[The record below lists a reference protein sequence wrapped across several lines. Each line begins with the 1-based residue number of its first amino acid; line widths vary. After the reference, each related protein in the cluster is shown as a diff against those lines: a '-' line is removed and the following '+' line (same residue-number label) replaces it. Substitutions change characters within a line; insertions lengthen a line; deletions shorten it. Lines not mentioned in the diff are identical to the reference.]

1 MKFDRSEKPS
11 ISSKLIFKMPSYDKF
26 VLKNN
31 LDVYFIKKDA
41 LPIIKINIVIYAGSK
56 FEQPGKKGIS
66 NLLTMCIDEG
76 AGEFDSLQLSEQF
89 DLLGV
94 QFSVSGNNDTIQL
107 TLQTLKEN
115 FGKAIELIGKI
126 LISPHFDEKDFK
138 REKRGILTSLKQLKD
153 DPDYLAST
161 SFKSLLFGKSN
172 PYSFPFLGL
181 EKDINNIINEE
192 VVSYY
197 RNYILPNNSFI
208 VIVGDISNKE
218 LKGSLDKYILR
229 WKTGIFDAQFKS
241 TDKSDEKVVYIVD
254 KKDSVQTEIRTG
266 HHAAKRNSEDY
277 FPKHLLNTILG
288 GQFSSRINLNLR
300 EKQGYTYGAGSS
312 YNYYKDSAYFSVSTS
327 VGIENSANA
336 LNEIFKELNKI
347 RDGVTEEELKFAKSS
362 IVRKFPLSFETNS
375 QVASYFI
382 GKVIYDLPDDYFDSY
397 INNINSVTIED
408 VNKAAQDSILPE
420 LATTVLVGDKEKLI
434 PQLEGKDFGKVEV
447 INNF

>member
-1 MKFDRSEKPS
+1 MKIDRSKKPS

-66 NLLTMCIDEG
+66 NLLAMCIDEG

-94 QFSVSGNNDTIQL
+94 QFSVNSNNDTIQL

-115 FGKAIELIGKI
+115 FGKALELIGKI

-138 REKRGILTSLKQLKD
+138 REKRKILTSLKQLKD

-161 SFKSLLFGKSN
+161 SFKSLLFGKRN

-181 EKDINNIINEE
+181 EKDINNITNEE

-197 RNYILPNNSFI
+197 RNYIFPNNSFI

-218 LKGSLDKYILR
+218 LNGGLDKYISC
-229 WKTGIFDAQFKS
+229 WKTGNFDVQFKS
-241 TDKSDEKVVYIVD
+241 SDKSDEKVVYIVD

-266 HHAAKRNSEDY
+266 HHTAKRNSKDY

-300 EKQGYTYGAGSS
+300 EKRGYTYGAGSS

-336 LNEIFKELNKI
+336 LNEIIKELNKI

-362 IVRKFPLSFETNS
+362 IVRKFPLNFETNS
-375 QVASYFI
+375 QVASNFI
-382 GKVIYDLPDDYFDSY
+382 GKVIYDLPNDHFDSY
-397 INNINSVTIED
+397 INNINSVSIED
-408 VNKAAQDSILPE
+408 VNKAAQDSIFPE

-434 PQLEGKDFGKVEV
+434 PQLKGKDFGKVEV
-447 INNF
+447 VNIF

>member
-1 MKFDRSEKPS
+1 MKFDRSKKPS
-11 ISSKLIFKMPSYDKF
+11 ITSKLIFKMPSHDKF

-31 LDVYFIKKDA
+31 LDVYFIKKDV
-41 LPIIKINIVIYAGSK
+41 LPIIKINIIIYGGSK

-115 FGKAIELIGKI
+115 FGKALELIGKI

-138 REKRGILTSLKQLKD
+138 REKRKILTSLKQLKD

-161 SFKSLLFGKSN
+161 SFKSLLFGKRN
-172 PYSFPFLGL
+172 PYSFPVLGF
-181 EKDINNIINEE
+181 EKDINSITNKE

-197 RNYILPNNSFI
+197 QNYIFPNNSFI

-218 LKGSLDKYILR
+218 LRENLDKYVSS
-229 WKTGIFDAQFKS
+229 WKTGNFDAQFKS

-266 HHAAKRNSEDY
+266 HHAAKRNSKDY

-312 YNYYKDSAYFSVSTS
+312 YNYFKDSAYFSVSTS

-375 QVASYFI
+375 QVTSNFI

-408 VNKAAQDSILPE
+408 VNKAAQESIFPE

-434 PQLEGKDFGKVEV
+434 PQLEKKDFGKVEV
-447 INNF
+447 VNNF

>member
-1 MKFDRSEKPS
+1 MKIDRSKKPS

-26 VLKNN
+26 VLQNN

-56 FEQPGKKGIS
+56 FEQTGKKGIS
-66 NLLTMCIDEG
+66 NLLAMCIDEG

-94 QFSVSGNNDTIQL
+94 QFSVNGNNDTIQL

-115 FGKAIELIGKI
+115 FGKALELIGKI
-126 LISPHFDEKDFK
+126 LISPHFNEKDFK
-138 REKRGILTSLKQLKD
+138 REKRKILTSLKQLKD

-161 SFKSLLFGKSN
+161 SFKSLLLGKRN

-181 EKDINNIINEE
+181 DKDINSITNEE
-192 VVSYY
+192 VGSYY
-197 RNYILPNNSFI
+197 RNYIFPNNSFI

-218 LKGSLDKYILR
+218 LNGALDKYISC
-229 WKTGIFDAQFKS
+229 WKTGNFDVQFKS
-241 TDKSDEKVVYIVD
+241 SDKSDEKVVYIVD

-266 HHAAKRNSEDY
+266 HHTAKRNSKDY

-300 EKQGYTYGAGSS
+300 EKRGYTYGAGSS

-336 LNEIFKELNKI
+336 LNEIIKELNKI
-347 RDGVTEEELKFAKSS
+347 RDGVTVEELKFAKSS
-362 IVRKFPLSFETNS
+362 IVRKFPLNFETNS
-375 QVASYFI
+375 QVASNFI
-382 GKVIYDLPDDYFDSY
+382 GKVIYDLPNDHFDSY
-397 INNINSVTIED
+397 INNINSVSIED
-408 VNKAAQDSILPE
+408 VNKAAQDSIFPE

-434 PQLEGKDFGKVEV
+434 PQLKGKDFGKVEV
-447 INNF
+447 VNIF

>member
-138 REKRGILTSLKQLKD
+138 REKRKILTSLKQLKD

-266 HHAAKRNSEDY
+266 HHAAKRNSKDY

-312 YNYYKDSAYFSVSTS
+312 YNYFKDSAYFSVSTS

-347 RDGVTEEELKFAKSS
+347 RDGITEEELKFAKSS
-362 IVRKFPLSFETNS
+362 IVRKFPLNFETNS
-375 QVASYFI
+375 QVASNFI
-382 GKVIYDLPDDYFDSY
+382 GKLIYDLPDDYFNSY
-397 INNINSVTIED
+397 INNINSVSIED
-408 VNKAAQDSILPE
+408 VNKAAQDSIFPE
-420 LATTVLVGDKEKLI
+420 LATTVLVGDKKKLI
-434 PQLEGKDFGKVEV
+434 PQLEKKDFGKVEV
-447 INNF
+447 VNNY